1 MMTKC
6 KMKKLALAAAVAL
19 GGVGLI
25 QSAQAVHVAQDGL
38 GQVLI
43 FPYYTVRGGWQS
55 LFHVTNTSGTDLV
68 AVKVRFHESFNSRDV
83 LDFNLI
89 LSPNDVWTAYVSDSA
104 NGPVINTVDTSCT
117 APVIP
122 AGGAV
127 FPAPLVAGVPSPPS
141 FTGGAADG
149 VTYGPPPANAALSP
163 VDRMREGYMEMILMG
178 TANVQRL
185 QGIAPGALNYAS
197 AQLLL
202 GAVHNPVTGVLP
214 VGGCDNLSFAFR
226 NPAGVA
232 LFNSADGLKG
242 QFGYPDLNGA
252 AVVPPDTTQNP
263 LKGSFSLVNS
273 GLGWSAGGLPV
284 TLANFWP
291 TVAGPGVANN
301 LLSMQLS
308 PNSAGPGNWAIS
320 WHEPTLNAAN
330 TIGTILNPN
339 SDAVVAGPAANAEA
353 VGFTIQHTNVINEWS
368 RRTDP
373 QGWTTDTDWVVTFPT
388 KLFYVD
394 NDPNNE
400 YAGRAAGRAG
410 IAPGLPPIAAW
421 PNPPAPFASYFTFV
435 AAGPNNP
442 VRAGLSCDA
451 LTFNLYDRNERL
463 AVGAGFSPGGNPRLC
478 YEANV
483 LTFDGSNILK
493 SNAATVSSINGLPG
507 EAGWLNIAFSAPAA
521 GGASALVAPG
531 RPAIGFQITVR
542 NTSNS
547 SLNEAMIYNHS
558 YSRTYP

>member
-25 QSAQAVHVAQDGL
+25 QSAQAVQVAQDGL

-43 FPYYTVRGGWQS
+43 FPYYTVRGGWQT
-55 LFHVTNTSGTDLV
+55 LLHVTNTSSSDIA
-68 AVKVRFHESFNSRDV
+68 AVKVRFHESYNSRDV
-83 LDFNLI
+83 FDFNVI
-89 LSPNDVWTAYVSDSA
+89 LSPNDVWTGYVSDSA
-104 NGPVINTVDTSCT
+104 NGPVMNTVDTSCT

-122 AGGAV
+122 AGGAA
-127 FPAPLVAGVPSPPS
+127 FPAPLVNNVPSPPS
-141 FTGGAADG
+141 FTGTAADG
-149 VTYGPPPANAALSP
+149 GPTT
-163 VDRMREGYMEMILMG
+163 VDRMREGYAEMILMG
-178 TANVQRL
+178 TANVARL
-185 QGIAPGALNYAS
+185 QGIAPGAPNYAS

-202 GAVHNPVTGVLP
+202 GAVHNPATGVLP
-214 VGGCDNLSFAFR
+214 ANGCSNLAFAFQT
-226 NPAGVA
+226 NAAV
-232 LFNSADGLKG
+232 FNSANGLKG
-242 QFGYPDLNGA
+242 QFGYPDLNGVA
-252 AVVPPDTTQNP
+252 LVPPDTTQNP

-284 TLANFWP
+284 TLANFWA
-291 TVAGPGVANN
+291 VLLGPGIANN
-301 LLSMQLS
+301 LLSMQLPPAS
-308 PNSAGPGNWAIS
+308 IPLAAPINWQIS
-320 WHEPTLNAAN
+320 WHEPTLNSAN
-330 TIGTILNPN
+330 TAGIILNPN
-339 SDAVVAGPAANAEA
+339 TGAPLAGPASTAEA
-353 VGFTIQHTNVINEWS
+353 VGFTIQHTNIINEWS

-373 QGWTTDTDWVVTFPT
+373 QGWTTDTDWVVTYPT

-394 NDPNNE
+394 YDPNNQ
-400 YAGRAAGRAG
+400 YSGRATPRTTF
-410 IAPGLPPIAAW
+410 APGLPPLAAW
-421 PNPPAPFASYFTFV
+421 PAPPAPFASYFVNTAG
-435 AAGPNNP
+435 AAGAPP
-442 VRAGLSCDA
+442 GPATAIRAGLSCDA
-451 LTFNLYDRNERL
+451 ITFNLYDRNEKL
-463 AVGAGFSPGGNPRLC
+463 AVGSGFSPGGNPQLC

-521 GGASALVAPG
+521 GGATALMAPG

-547 SLNEAMIYNHS
+547 SLNEAMIFNHS